1 MAEKSRI
8 QIRNVTNNGA
18 SATSLVELPLIKGR
32 YHSISI
38 GHGYASGTNTVAA
51 ALTNISLIRLLA
63 NGRVQRQFT
72 GTELFDLN
80 TLNGLGYGP
89 VTGVLPNSG
98 STNGYKGVISTIY
111 FGEPWRKDA
120 RDQDALAL
128 STTGFE
134 SLALEIT
141 LGAASTPKLDVFA
154 VVDNVLTAK
163 AMPFCKVVRQTL
175 GASGTSWDW
184 PSMDKKDLL
193 TQVSFYAD
201 LTKVTA
207 RKDNVIIHE
216 NPLEVNDTLLTQSG
230 MTPNASGRTANL
242 YDVVFDHDDLLGSAI
257 NLDPV
262 RDFNFTLEGASLGS
276 TVALVQRIGMAD

>member
-1 MAEKSRI
+1 MAEKQRI

-32 YHSISI
+32 YHSIMI

-51 ALTNISLIRLLA
+51 AATNISLIRFLA
-63 NGRVQRQFT
+63 NGRVQRQFS

-80 TLNGLGYGP
+80 TLNGLAYGP

-98 STNGYKGVISTIY
+98 STNGYKGVIFPIY
-111 FGEPWRKDA
+111 FAEPWRKDA

-134 SLALEIT
+134 SLAIEIT

-154 VVDNVLTAK
+154 VIDNVVTPQPT
-163 AMPFCKVVRQTL
+163 PFTKIIRQTL

-184 PSMDKKDLL
+184 PSIDKKDFL
-193 TQVSFYAD
+193 TQASFYAD

-216 NPLEVNDTLLTQSG
+216 NPIEVNDALLTQSG
-230 MTPNASGRTANL
+230 MTPNASGRTAAL
-242 YDVVFDHDDLLGSAI
+242 YDAVFDHDDLLGSAV
-257 NLDPV
+257 NLNPV
-262 RDFNFTLEGASLGS
+262 KDFNFTLEGASLGS
-276 TVALVQRIGMAD
+276 TVALVQRLGMAD